1 MAQQGG
7 AGRGGG
13 RGPPVQAGG
22 GRGGGGR
29 GGGPQ
34 QAGGTDPA
42 PAAITFTK
50 DPVME
55 DKRPRKIK
63 SVRFST
69 MSAHE
74 IMKSAEV
81 QVSERS
87 LYQLPE
93 RKPTPF
99 GVLDPRLGTTSK
111 KGECTTCN
119 GTLQD
124 CAGHFGYIRLELP
137 VYHMGYFKV
146 ILLIMQCICKNC
158 GRILLSDEERRQW
171 LKKFRHPRVE
181 VLQKKAMVKRVSER
195 CKRTRMCHY
204 CGDHN
209 GTVKKLT
216 GTLKLSHDKYGKD
229 MDAKDD
235 VVRRMEAAVEANKEI
250 AQHSSK
256 VADDLNPV
264 RVLWLMERMLDED
277 CELLD
282 LYYRPERLI
291 VTHLSVP
298 PVAIRPSVVM
308 ESAAG
313 SNEDDATM
321 KLAVI
326 IEVNS
331 ALRLGIQKGL
341 PMPNLVENWDF
352 LQLQV
357 GLYINSELP
366 GLPLAAQPTKPTR
379 GFVQRLKGKQGR
391 FRQNLSG
398 KRVDFSGR
406 TVISPDPNLKIS
418 EVAVPMHMAQLL
430 TFPEAVSR
438 HNIHKLRQL
447 VINGTAKYPGANFVL
462 YPNGNKCSSPLAGTA
477 APVFKPGLQLQS
489 PCRDCSSSPLAGIAA
504 PVPLPGLQLQ
514 SPCRDFSSS
523 LLAGTAAP
531 VPCYTAKRFLK
542 FLKYGDRRRVAAE
555 LKYGDIV
562 ERHLEDGD
570 MVLFNR
576 QPSLHR
582 MSIMCHRARV
592 MPWKTL
598 RFNESVCNPY
608 NADFDG
614 DEMNMHVP
622 QTEEARTEA
631 LLLMGVENNLCTPKN
646 GEILVASTQD
656 FLTSAFLITR
666 RDTFYD
672 RASFCLLCSYMTD
685 GAMQVDIPTPALL
698 KPVELWTGKQLIGVL
713 VRPSAHDRVFVTLGV
728 PEKTYTKKG
737 GPFCVNDGFV
747 FFRNSELLSGQL
759 GKATLG
765 NGSKQGLFALLMRE
779 YSAQVAAVCMNRLAK
794 LSARWI
800 GNHGFSIGID
810 DVQPS
815 KHLYNEK
822 QRAVEEGYDASL
834 QHIQAFNEGR
844 LTLQPGCNAA
854 QTLEANI
861 TGELNRIREEA
872 GKVCL
877 RELHWRNSPLIMSQ
891 CGSKGSPINIS
902 QMVACVGQQS
912 VGGKRAPNGFLHRSL
927 PHFPRHDRS
936 PQAKGFVANSFYSGL
951 TPTEFVFHTM
961 GGREGLVDTAVKTA
975 ETGYMSRRL
984 MKALEDLS
992 VAYDGT
998 VRNASGGIVQM
1009 RYGDDGMDPAH
1020 MEGSDGGAL
1029 NLDRTFTTCQALRPM
1044 RSDPPLFPD
1053 EMRAHMQTRFAAPE
1067 FADPESEGG
1076 CSTRFRDSVLGF
1088 LDKQL
1093 GAIEGTR
1100 RRLGLPVTKEETERG
1115 VEDAMEVDGKAGK
1128 EGVETEEGNGEGK
1141 GDGKVEGEGKG
1152 EGQEEAEGEGEGK
1165 KERVLERGVA
1175 EKVARNLCGITAKQL
1190 QLFLDTCIRR
1200 YQSKRMEPGTAVGAI
1215 GAQSIGE
1222 PGTQMTLKTFHFA
1235 GVASMNVTLGVPR
1248 IKEIINA
1255 AKNISTPIVTV
1266 KLETDNDVKAAR
1278 IVKGRIEKTT
1288 LGEVSRIVRCAVTR
1302 LKRPIVTVKLET
1314 DNDVKAARIVKGRI
1328 EKTTLG
1334 EVSRIVRCA
1343 VTRLKRPI
1351 VTVKLETDND
1361 VKAARIVKGR
1371 IEKTTL
1377 GEVVKSMKTVLTPS
1391 QAMLSIRLDM
1401 HRISALQLDITAY
1414 TVADAITTA
1423 SRLRMKLKAQHIRVV
1438 SADKL
1443 LVYSPEQD
1451 RRQLLFSLHSLRKK
1465 LPQVM
1470 VKGIASVERAVINDL
1485 GGGKYNLLVEGTNF
1499 GAVLGITGVDG
1510 CKTKSNHVMEVESVL
1525 GIEAARYAI
1534 MHEINYTMGSHGMTI
1549 DPRHMMLLADVMTYK
1564 GEVLGITRFGIAKM
1578 KDSVLMLASFEK
1590 TTDHLFDAA
1599 VHGRKDEIEGVS
1611 ECIIM
1616 GIPMPVGTGLFKL
1629 KQKVDHIPVLPKRP
1643 PLLLG

>member
-418 EVAVPMHMAQLL
+418 EVCQ
-430 TFPEAVSR
+430 E
-438 HNIHKLRQL
+438 
-447 VINGTAKYPGANFVL
+447 
-462 YPNGNKCSSPLAGTA
+462 
-477 APVFKPGLQLQS
+477 
-489 PCRDCSSSPLAGIAA
+489 
-504 PVPLPGLQLQ
+504 
-514 SPCRDFSSS
+514 
-523 LLAGTAAP
+523 
-531 VPCYTAKRFLK
+531 
-542 FLKYGDRRRVAAE
+542 
-555 LKYGDIV
+555 
-562 ERHLEDGD
+562 
-570 MVLFNR
+570 
-576 QPSLHR
+576 
-582 MSIMCHRARV
+582 
-592 MPWKTL
+592 
-598 RFNESVCNPY
+598 
-608 NADFDG
+608 
-614 DEMNMHVP
+614 
-622 QTEEARTEA
+622 
-631 LLLMGVENNLCTPKN
+631 
-646 GEILVASTQD
+646 
-656 FLTSAFLITR
+656 
-666 RDTFYD
+666 
-672 RASFCLLCSYMTD
+672 CLL
-685 GAMQVDIPTPALL
+685 
-698 KPVELWTGKQLIGVL
+698 
-713 VRPSAHDRVFVTLGV
+713 
-728 PEKTYTKKG
+728 
-737 GPFCVNDGFV
+737 
-747 FFRNSELLSGQL
+747 
-759 GKATLG
+759 
-765 NGSKQGLFALLMRE
+765 
-779 YSAQVAAVCMNRLAK
+779 
-794 LSARWI
+794 
-800 GNHGFSIGID
+800 
-810 DVQPS
+810 
-815 KHLYNEK
+815 
-822 QRAVEEGYDASL
+822 
-834 QHIQAFNEGR
+834 
-844 LTLQPGCNAA
+844 
-854 QTLEANI
+854 
-861 TGELNRIREEA
+861 
-872 GKVCL
+872 
-877 RELHWRNSPLIMSQ
+877 
-891 CGSKGSPINIS
+891 
-902 QMVACVGQQS
+902 
-912 VGGKRAPNGFLHRSL
+912 
-927 PHFPRHDRS
+927 
-936 PQAKGFVANSFYSGL
+936 
-951 TPTEFVFHTM
+951 
-961 GGREGLVDTAVKTA
+961 
-975 ETGYMSRRL
+975 
-984 MKALEDLS
+984 
-992 VAYDGT
+992 
-998 VRNASGGIVQM
+998 
-1009 RYGDDGMDPAH
+1009 
-1020 MEGSDGGAL
+1020 
-1029 NLDRTFTTCQALRPM
+1029 
-1044 RSDPPLFPD
+1044 
-1053 EMRAHMQTRFAAPE
+1053 
-1067 FADPESEGG
+1067 
-1076 CSTRFRDSVLGF
+1076 
-1088 LDKQL
+1088 
-1093 GAIEGTR
+1093 
-1100 RRLGLPVTKEETERG
+1100 
-1115 VEDAMEVDGKAGK
+1115 
-1128 EGVETEEGNGEGK
+1128 
-1141 GDGKVEGEGKG
+1141 
-1152 EGQEEAEGEGEGK
+1152 
-1165 KERVLERGVA
+1165 
-1175 EKVARNLCGITAKQL
+1175 
-1190 QLFLDTCIRR
+1190 
-1200 YQSKRMEPGTAVGAI
+1200 
-1215 GAQSIGE
+1215 
-1222 PGTQMTLKTFHFA
+1222 
-1235 GVASMNVTLGVPR
+1235 
-1248 IKEIINA
+1248 
-1255 AKNISTPIVTV
+1255 
-1266 KLETDNDVKAAR
+1266 
-1278 IVKGRIEKTT
+1278 
-1288 LGEVSRIVRCAVTR
+1288 
-1302 LKRPIVTVKLET
+1302 
-1314 DNDVKAARIVKGRI
+1314 
-1328 EKTTLG
+1328 
-1334 EVSRIVRCA
+1334 
-1343 VTRLKRPI
+1343 
-1351 VTVKLETDND
+1351 
-1361 VKAARIVKGR
+1361 
-1371 IEKTTL
+1371 
-1377 GEVVKSMKTVLTPS
+1377 
-1391 QAMLSIRLDM
+1391 
-1401 HRISALQLDITAY
+1401 
-1414 TVADAITTA
+1414 
-1423 SRLRMKLKAQHIRVV
+1423 
-1438 SADKL
+1438 
-1443 LVYSPEQD
+1443 
-1451 RRQLLFSLHSLRKK
+1451 
-1465 LPQVM
+1465 
-1470 VKGIASVERAVINDL
+1470 
-1485 GGGKYNLLVEGTNF
+1485 
-1499 GAVLGITGVDG
+1499 
-1510 CKTKSNHVMEVESVL
+1510 
-1525 GIEAARYAI
+1525 
-1534 MHEINYTMGSHGMTI
+1534 
-1549 DPRHMMLLADVMTYK
+1549 
-1564 GEVLGITRFGIAKM
+1564 
-1578 KDSVLMLASFEK
+1578 
-1590 TTDHLFDAA
+1590 
-1599 VHGRKDEIEGVS
+1599 
-1611 ECIIM
+1611 
-1616 GIPMPVGTGLFKL
+1616 
-1629 KQKVDHIPVLPKRP
+1629 
-1643 PLLLG
+1643 

>member
-1 MAQQGG
+1 MCLLH
-7 AGRGGG
+7 AG
-13 RGPPVQAGG
+13 VEF
-22 GRGGGGR
+22 
-29 GGGPQ
+29 
-34 QAGGTDPA
+34 
-42 PAAITFTK
+42 TFLV
-50 DPVME
+50 PH
-55 DKRPRKIK
+55 I
-63 SVRFST
+63 
-69 MSAHE
+69 
-74 IMKSAEV
+74 
-81 QVSERS
+81 
-87 LYQLPE
+87 
-93 RKPTPF
+93 
-99 GVLDPRLGTTSK
+99 
-111 KGECTTCN
+111 
-119 GTLQD
+119 
-124 CAGHFGYIRLELP
+124 
-137 VYHMGYFKV
+137 
-146 ILLIMQCICKNC
+146 
-158 GRILLSDEERRQW
+158 
-171 LKKFRHPRVE
+171 
-181 VLQKKAMVKRVSER
+181 
-195 CKRTRMCHY
+195 
-204 CGDHN
+204 
-209 GTVKKLT
+209 
-216 GTLKLSHDKYGKD
+216 
-229 MDAKDD
+229 
-235 VVRRMEAAVEANKEI
+235 
-250 AQHSSK
+250 
-256 VADDLNPV
+256 
-264 RVLWLMERMLDED
+264 
-277 CELLD
+277 
-282 LYYRPERLI
+282 
-291 VTHLSVP
+291 THLSP
-298 PVAIRPSVVM
+298 R
-308 ESAAG
+308 
-313 SNEDDATM
+313 
-321 KLAVI
+321 
-326 IEVNS
+326 
-331 ALRLGIQKGL
+331 
-341 PMPNLVENWDF
+341 
-352 LQLQV
+352 
-357 GLYINSELP
+357 
-366 GLPLAAQPTKPTR
+366 
-379 GFVQRLKGKQGR
+379 
-391 FRQNLSG
+391 
-398 KRVDFSGR
+398 
-406 TVISPDPNLKIS
+406 
-418 EVAVPMHMAQLL
+418 
-430 TFPEAVSR
+430 
-438 HNIHKLRQL
+438 
-447 VINGTAKYPGANFVL
+447 
-462 YPNGNKCSSPLAGTA
+462 
-477 APVFKPGLQLQS
+477 
-489 PCRDCSSSPLAGIAA
+489 
-504 PVPLPGLQLQ
+504 
-514 SPCRDFSSS
+514 
-523 LLAGTAAP
+523 
-531 VPCYTAKRFLK
+531 

-666 RDTFYD
+666 RDTFYDRASFCLLCSYMTDGAMQVDISTPALLKPVELWTGKQLIGVLVRPSAPLSAGVCHIGRASQDTFYD

-936 PQAKGFVANSFYSGL
+936 PQVQCGVAGIGIMVACVGQQSVGGKRAPNGFLHRSLPHFPRHDRSPQVYSAVLVGLAAKGFVANSFYSGL

-961 GGREGLVDTAVKTA
+961 GGREGLVDTAVSAPPPSHILPLSSHSPHLLPSPPHLLHSPPHLLTSPPHLQ
-975 ETGYMSRRL
+975 TGYMSRRL

-1190 QLFLDTCIRR
+1190 QVREQGVSGVLGMMMTEKVLERGVAEKVLERGVAEKVLERGVAEKVLERGVAEKVARNLCGVKAKQLQLFLDTCIRR

-1377 GEVVKSMKTVLTPS
+1377 GEVVKSMKTVLTPC

-1401 HRISALQLDITAY
+1401 HQVSALQLNMHQVSALQLNMHQVSALQLNMHQVSALQLNITAYTVADAITTALWVRMKLKAQHIRMASAAKLLVYSSHSSYPPTPSRPLSLTIPPTFSALQLDITAY

-1564 GEVLGITRFGIAKM
+1564 VRLAFGSHHIVWRGAKMKGRAVCSSFRGRPRTTFMLMLKGRPQEEDLLEEHLMLTSFEKTMDHLFDAHGEVLGITRFGIAKM